1 MKGIACAVST
11 FLFAL
16 SLLFAG
22 CAQNAPPQTE
32 KDETPPQ
39 LQEDGMKIALEIG
52 GMTFSATLVQ
62 SEAARAFAARLPLT
76 LRMSELNGN
85 EKYIY
90 IDEALPAAAQRVGSI
105 AAGDLMLYGSNCIV
119 LFYES
124 FATSYSYTP
133 LGRLDDAS
141 GIVQAVGSGSVT
153 VTFSI
158 MEE

>member
-11 FLFAL
+11 FLLAL

-90 IDEALPAAAQRVGSI
+90 IDEALPAAA
-105 AAGDLMLYGSNCIV
+105 
-119 LFYES
+119 
-124 FATSYSYTP
+124 
-133 LGRLDDAS
+133 
-141 GIVQAVGSGSVT
+141 
-153 VTFSI
+153 
-158 MEE
+158 